1 MTDESASLSWDVDVA
16 PPEPLHAGDLARG
29 EDAPSWSPISATLIS
44 GERDAVLVD
53 APLTVGQT
61 HDLTDGTH
69 KTAFPA

>member
-1 MTDESASLSWDVDVA
+1 MTDESTSFSWDVHVA
-16 PPEPLHAGDLARG
+16 PSEPLHASELARG

-53 APLTVGQT
+53 APLTVGEA

-69 KTAFPA
+69 KTEFPA